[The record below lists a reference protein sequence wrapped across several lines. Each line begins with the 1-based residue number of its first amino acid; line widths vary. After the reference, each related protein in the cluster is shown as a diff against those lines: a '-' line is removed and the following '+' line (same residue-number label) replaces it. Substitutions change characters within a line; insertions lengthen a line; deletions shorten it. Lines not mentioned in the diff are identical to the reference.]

1 MNIRKRFCQYLH
13 KPEVIFYPVQST
25 ISTLILR
32 IWLKIKAFKYK
43 HIELSGT
50 SKERSNG

>member
-13 KPEVIFYPVQST
+13 KPEVIFYPIRSA

-32 IWLKIKAFKYK
+32 TWVKVKAFKYK
-43 HIELSGT
+43 HIELNGT